1 MSTYLIPEPHSL
13 SVWPGRPSLLFSRRE
28 WSPSDSRRNIL
39 SMPKDSV
46 VFYLLVSPQVCN
58 NEATCTCDA
67 TWAGTD
73 CSMHD
78 PPKEPPVIEDPGP
91 KGSSFLLSLKIY
103 ETQSTVPY
111 THLPVHIHLNARPL
125 QSHFQT
131 TSKHHSFLVVPYF
144 HTGTFP
150 VNFYKHW
157 CIYFFFLNG
166 AISDIFSVESPL
178 FPLHSERGHK
188 QADRGSGRDHSGP
201 GGDFWR
207 HRVGN
212 RVSTS

>member
-28 WSPSDSRRNIL
+28 WSPSHSRRKIL

-91 KGSSFLLSLKIY
+91 KGSSFLLSLKKY

-111 THLPVHIHLNARPL
+111 KHT
-125 QSHFQT
+125 FQCIYT
-131 TSKHHSFLVVPYF
+131 LTPGHCKATSKHHSFLVVPYF

-150 VNFYKHW
+150 VNLQTLVY
-157 CIYFFFLNG
+157 IIFF
-166 AISDIFSVESPL
+166 
-178 FPLHSERGHK
+178 
-188 QADRGSGRDHSGP
+188 
-201 GGDFWR
+201 
-207 HRVGN
+207 
-212 RVSTS
+212 